1 MVWWFLLPWGYNLAR
16 VRLYVCIFFLY
27 DNICRTCIVYVV
39 KQGHHVLPDINGF
52 ECDSIAWVR
61 DLQTDD
67 PVNLSLSLIPSA
79 AREADPPSELAVYTR
94 TSYYYLGCSGVGGSG
109 ETIDS
114 THSGNQH
121 THPLHSRRSASKYC
135 FSLTREKGA
144 TGEKGA
150 TLGKNI

>member
-1 MVWWFLLPWGYNLAR
+1 MY
-16 VRLYVCIFFLY
+16 FFLY
-27 DNICRTCIVYVV
+27 DNICRTCILYVV
-39 KQGHHVLPDINGF
+39 LKQGHHVLPDINGF

-61 DLQTDD
+61 DLQTDHD

-79 AREADPPSELAVYTR
+79 AREADPPSELAVYPR

-109 ETIDS
+109 ETIDL

-135 FSLTREKGA
+135 FSLTVHALRARVSFFFPFLASYQTTRER
-144 TGEKGA
+144 
-150 TLGKNI
+150 

>member
-1 MVWWFLLPWGYNLAR
+1 MVVWWLLFPWGYNLAR

-94 TSYYYLGCSGVGGSG
+94 ISYYYLGCSGVGGSG
-109 ETIDS
+109 ETIDL

-121 THPLHSRRSASKYC
+121 SPIA
-135 FSLTREKGA
+135 
-144 TGEKGA
+144 
-150 TLGKNI
+150 